1 MKSNINKTTRL
12 DELDAKIINELL
24 DDAKTPLRTVATKL
38 KVSFVTIM
46 NRIKRLEQEG
56 IIQGYTVKVNYEKL
70 GYDVHVLIE
79 LRISKGKL
87 LELERKIAE
96 QPNVYTVFDVTGDV
110 DAVIVGRFDSTKAMD
125 LFLKKIQAWDFVER
139 THTKL
144 ILHTIKQGD
153 IRIT

>member
-1 MKSNINKTTRL
+1 MGVMKSNINKTTRL

-110 DAVIVGRFDSTKAMD
+110 DAVIVG
-125 LFLKKIQAWDFVER
+125 
-139 THTKL
+139 
-144 ILHTIKQGD
+144 
-153 IRIT
+153 